1 MMRKLLLPLIILF
14 LSLNINAQDEPAG
27 KKAPD
32 VKLQT
37 LEGRTVALSSYYGK
51 GPVLLSFWA
60 TWCKPCVEEL
70 KEYQKIN
77 DKYREKG
84 MKLIAVSTDSEKSI
98 SKVKPFIN
106 AKGFDFEVLLDTN
119 MDAARKFYAQNIPYS
134 VLMDKNGNIVYTHL
148 GYKKGDEKKM
158 EELISKMLSEK

>member
-1 MMRKLLLPLIILF
+1 MRKIILPLILLF
-14 LSLNINAQDEPAG
+14 LSLNINAQDESAG
-27 KKAPD
+27 KKAPN
-32 VKLQT
+32 VKFQS
-37 LEGRTVALSSYYGK
+37 LEGETVSLSSYYGK

-77 DKYREKG
+77 DKYKEKG
-84 MKLIAVSTDSEKSI
+84 LKLLGVSTDSEKSV

-119 MDAARKFYAQNIPYS
+119 MDGARKFYAQNIPYS
-134 VLMDKNGNIVYTHL
+134 VLLDKNGNIVYSHL

-158 EELISKMLSEK
+158 EELISKMLAEK